1 MLPVSERQKVE
12 GGEKGGSETQMIDAN
27 PGLAFGNMPSSI
39 GKDAYGL
46 KSSPQMPPKPLFFL
60 LRFGAPL
67 PRDRITSPPIA
78 GQGEF
83 CLFHLGCD
91 NS

>member
-46 KSSPQMPPKPLFFL
+46 KSSPESGPDATETSLFFAS
-60 LRFGAPL
+60 LRCAA
-67 PRDRITSPPIA
+67 TA
-78 GQGEF
+78 GPDY
-83 CLFHLGCD
+83 LAA
-91 NS
+91 NRWAR